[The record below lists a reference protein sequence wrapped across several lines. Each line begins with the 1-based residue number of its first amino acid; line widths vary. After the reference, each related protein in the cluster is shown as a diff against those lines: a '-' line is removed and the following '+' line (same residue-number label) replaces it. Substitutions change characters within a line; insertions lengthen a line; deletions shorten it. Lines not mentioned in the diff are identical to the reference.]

1 MWSKF
6 ASWLRAV
13 TRRSRMENE
22 MDAELRFHIEAF
34 AEDLVRSGV
43 PHEEALRRARIEFG
57 GLDRAKEECREARGL
72 NLVDTLIQDLRYAV
86 RMLRK
91 NPGFASTVIL
101 TLGLGI
107 GLNSAIFTVA
117 SGFLL
122 REPPVKDPPNV
133 VMLTMVK
140 PTESWDRNPVTP
152 TEFSALRGQVPS
164 FEDMAAVLIENL
176 PLIGRGDPES
186 VTVARVTS
194 NYFALLGVPAHLGR
208 TFVPGEGPATQ
219 QFNVIISSDLWQ
231 RKFNA
236 DPAIVG
242 KTVTLG
248 GQIYTVVGIMPE
260 QFKYA
265 LMPCAIWIP
274 DSFDAQTLGSAQ
286 REDRNLYVFAR
297 LKSGVTLRE
306 AQVQTNAILERLA
319 HDSPVDRGWVANVMT
334 LQAALVEE
342 GTRTAVLLLMG
353 VVVFVLLIACAN
365 VAGIFL
371 ARYAG
376 REVEFAVRAALGAR
390 RSRLIQQLLGESLFL
405 ALLGGGFGLLLS
417 LWGVHLLRA
426 KLSFNAETAWLAG
439 KVQVDSKVFLFTCV
453 ISLLTVLLFGV
464 LPALKSSKLEIQ
476 VGLHGGGSTPSHGR
490 RESRL
495 RSGFVVGQIAL
506 TVILIA
512 ATGASIQLVM
522 REMRARLG
530 FDPKGVLSLNLS
542 LPSSKY
548 PTIESQAALFSEIV
562 QRIQGLPGVQ
572 FAAVTQEVPES
583 FPRRVA
589 FEAGVPPASRPEER
603 PQAGGYF
610 VSRDYF
616 QVMKIPLLRGRAF
629 SSSDSARSPRV
640 TIVNETFVRQYFPN
654 ADPISG
660 FIRTYGNPL
669 SPPVSRQIVGV
680 VADVIDRVGQR
691 ENVPQIYVPF
701 VQEPINTMKLVIRV
715 NGDPTALAAAVR
727 ESIWAIDKD
736 QPIGDI
742 KMMTQVIGAK
752 GANDRFLGWMLASF
766 ASTAFGLATIG
777 IFGVVAYTVAQR
789 THEIGVRMAL
799 GAQKCNVFRLIVGRG
814 IFLATVGTAM
824 GFIGAVVV
832 VRILPAPLTQIHG
845 LAHY

>member
-1 MWSKF
+1 MTMWSKF

-43 PHEEALRRARIEFG
+43 PHEEALRRARIGFG
-57 GLDRAKEECREARGL
+57 GVDRAKEECREARGL

-274 DSFDAQTLGSAQ
+274 DSFNSCSVRVCCLHSLEAVSVCCY
-286 REDRNLYVFAR
+286 R
-297 LKSGVTLRE
+297 SGVFICCGLNLVSTLR
-306 AQVQTNAILERLA
+306 R
-319 HDSPVDRGWVANVMT
+319 
-334 LQAALVEE
+334 
-342 GTRTAVLLLMG
+342 
-353 VVVFVLLIACAN
+353 
-365 VAGIFL
+365 
-371 ARYAG
+371 
-376 REVEFAVRAALGAR
+376 
-390 RSRLIQQLLGESLFL
+390 
-405 ALLGGGFGLLLS
+405 
-417 LWGVHLLRA
+417 
-426 KLSFNAETAWLAG
+426 
-439 KVQVDSKVFLFTCV
+439 
-453 ISLLTVLLFGV
+453 
-464 LPALKSSKLEIQ
+464 
-476 VGLHGGGSTPSHGR
+476 
-490 RESRL
+490 
-495 RSGFVVGQIAL
+495 
-506 TVILIA
+506 
-512 ATGASIQLVM
+512 
-522 REMRARLG
+522 
-530 FDPKGVLSLNLS
+530 
-542 LPSSKY
+542 
-548 PTIESQAALFSEIV
+548 
-562 QRIQGLPGVQ
+562 PG
-572 FAAVTQEVPES
+572 
-583 FPRRVA
+583 
-589 FEAGVPPASRPEER
+589 
-603 PQAGGYF
+603 
-610 VSRDYF
+610 
-616 QVMKIPLLRGRAF
+616 
-629 SSSDSARSPRV
+629 
-640 TIVNETFVRQYFPN
+640 
-654 ADPISG
+654 
-660 FIRTYGNPL
+660 
-669 SPPVSRQIVGV
+669 
-680 VADVIDRVGQR
+680 
-691 ENVPQIYVPF
+691 
-701 VQEPINTMKLVIRV
+701 
-715 NGDPTALAAAVR
+715 
-727 ESIWAIDKD
+727 
-736 QPIGDI
+736 
-742 KMMTQVIGAK
+742 
-752 GANDRFLGWMLASF
+752 
-766 ASTAFGLATIG
+766 
-777 IFGVVAYTVAQR
+777 
-789 THEIGVRMAL
+789 
-799 GAQKCNVFRLIVGRG
+799 
-814 IFLATVGTAM
+814 
-824 GFIGAVVV
+824 
-832 VRILPAPLTQIHG
+832 
-845 LAHY
+845 